1 MSTISENTVAESAV
15 GDNSVNQGQYIFDF
29 EVVGLDLSATD
40 NQSEGSTRQD
50 DDATVYDH
58 FRPALRAVKDNT
70 VSLTNVAQD
79 AVQQIFDVNDTASFT
94 YGDFDVAYEY
104 NGLILEFQDD
114 YPGLPIGPITVN
126 TIGDIQ
132 YIGPQNFIPGL
143 VELSIGATDDTIKS
157 TSRITLGALDIGVVD
172 NDDGSSF
179 IRPADGATVYPQFRP
194 ALRMVVDDT
203 ATMSLGTL
211 GGDSTAYLFASAG
224 IDRLE
229 RYAGLPILPISVNAI
244 GTVQYEGTMDYQP
257 SIGNLEIAVASTEV
271 KSVQRITTGVLEIG
285 ATDNQGSGTV
295 RVEDGKIEY
304 PHFRPSLEVDRS
316 YVTELTFGA
325 LGGND
330 TAYFF
335 KAVGID
341 RLPNYAGIP
350 ISPISFNPIGTVQY
364 EGVMDYQPSGGS
376 LTLDVDDTIANIS
389 VIVDT
394 LTLEIGVD
402 WNDGVGVVRDSD
414 GKTEYPY
421 FRPSLE
427 AEIDSVPFK
436 TLAATSVEY
445 KFVYDINYQLETG
458 SGIPIG
464 PISVNSISEEQQVP
478 GSLQPIYVY
487 GDTLALEIAATS
499 SLGGQTERYDIDTTV
514 DLEVEASDVITN
526 QFVSDDTVG
535 IEVET
540 TDTIEQLFVF
550 DDTGIFGIATATG
563 IVSVSA
569 NVEVTPLIVN
579 AISIAER
586 TINVPETI
594 AELEISGD
602 NSRENFV
609 TNVGTTTG
617 ELEISAT
624 DEVDVIYVPKQ
635 PDNPSQVFTVDSAY
649 RNANAS
655 TAEYILLLDNVKQDA
670 IDSFVADFNNKTGS
684 TGYDLPLVETYITF
698 WKQGNIQHAIRQ
710 TATNTNTNYYDY
722 NKPRALAS
730 TLSSKQAIVIDTNP
744 NALNII
750 GATFDN
756 VSYNLTT
763 SFEFD
768 EVRYYQGDPYDNNE
782 LLLWSSSLS
791 SILVA
796 EDADAF
802 EVAKVYDDTLEL
814 EIAGDTE
821 VVQLFTFISTTEVEI
836 EASDTFSRTF
846 AYDDTAQ
853 FIKLA
858 SADEDI
864 IYDIE
869 DTTDLEIEVN
879 DTVSKSVSRITEGA
893 IEIDASFTLGI
904 TEASTGELELSD
916 DATFVQIFEFDD
928 TTSLGVLGAT
938 DTDII
943 YHFETVEFISIAATD
958 DVEIIYTSD
967 EDAELELSDEATFVQ
982 IFDFDDAAAFK
993 VLVAVDEE
1001 VSYYIE
1007 NVEFVSLAAS
1017 DDVVVIYNSNEDAET
1032 VIGDAATTSSTRNFD
1047 NTVSLKKLGA
1057 TSTELSVNID
1067 HLAELEIEA
1076 TDVIGFRISFI
1087 DDAELELADA
1097 DITSVIINIDST
1109 ASLSI
1114 EGDSISVKAYAEVNE
1129 VELNVGTIVAGSSTR
1144 TFVPQ
1149 VELDLGDNDTFENI
1163 FAYNDRAEFIKLGAT
1178 DIEFTADFDD
1188 TIELEI
1194 DTDDAVVVSSNF
1206 VPQVEISIGGTDE
1219 VVYSRTFVED
1229 VELEIRVDETTQTSF
1244 VYVDETGLVIYGVG
1258 IVPSDIGAAKQY
1270 WSNSSS
1276 ISSAGRK
1283 QIWID

>member
-40 NQSEGSTRQD
+40 NQSEGTTRPD
-50 DDATVYDH
+50 DGATVYDH
-58 FRPALRAVKDNT
+58 FRPALRAIKDNI
-70 VSLTNVAQD
+70 VSVSASASD
-79 AVQQIFDVNDTASFT
+79 AVQQVFDVNDTASFT

-132 YIGPQNFIPGL
+132 YIGPQNFVPGL
-143 VELSIGATDDTIKS
+143 VELSIGASDDTIKS

-203 ATMSLGTL
+203 ATMSLGAL

-257 SIGNLEIAVASTEV
+257 SIGNLEITGASTDV

-285 ATDNQGSGTV
+285 ATDNQGPGVV

-304 PHFRPSLEVDRS
+304 PHFRPALEVDRS

-325 LGGND
+325 LGGDD

-350 ISPISFNPIGTVQY
+350 IAPISFNPIGTVQY
-364 EGVMDYQPSGGS
+364 EGIMDYQPSGGS
-376 LTLDVDDTIANIS
+376 LTLDVDDAVANIA

-394 LTLEIGVD
+394 ATLEIGVD
-402 WNDGVGVVRDSD
+402 WNDGPGVVRDSD

-421 FRPSLE
+421 FRPTLE
-427 AEIDSVPFK
+427 AEIDTVPFK

-445 KFVYDINYQLETG
+445 KFVYDITYQLETG

-487 GDTLALEIAATS
+487 GDTLVLEIAATGEI
-499 SLGGQTERYDIDTTV
+499 GGQTERYNIDTTV
-514 DLEVEASDVITN
+514 DLEVEASDVISN
-526 QFVSDDTVG
+526 QFVADNTVE

-540 TDTIEQLFVF
+540 TDTVEQLFVF
-550 DDTGIFGIATATG
+550 DDTGVFGIATATG

-569 NVEVTPLIVN
+569 SVEVTPLVVN
-579 AISIAER
+579 AISSTEQ

-594 AELEISGD
+594 VELEISGD

-617 ELEISAT
+617 EFEIGAT
-624 DEVDVIYVPKQ
+624 DKVDVIYVPKQ
-635 PDNPSQVFTVDSAY
+635 PENPSQVFTVDSAY

-670 IDSFVADFNNKTGS
+670 IDSFVSDFNSKTNS

-698 WKQGNIQHAIRQ
+698 WKQGSIQHAIRQ
-710 TATNTNTNYYDY
+710 TATNTNNNYYDY

-730 TLSSKQAIVIDTNP
+730 TLNSKQAIVIDTNP
-744 NALNII
+744 RALNLI

-796 EDADAF
+796 EDVDAF
-802 EVAKVYDDTLEL
+802 EVTQVYADNAEL
-814 EIAGDTE
+814 EIAGDTT
-821 VVQLFTFISTTEVEI
+821 VVQSVTVISTAEIEI
-836 EASDTFSRTF
+836 EASDEFSRTF

-858 SADEDI
+858 SVDEDI
-864 IYDIE
+864 IYDIT
-869 DTTDLEIEVN
+869 DTTDLEIEASDV
-879 DTVSKSVSRITEGA
+879 VSKSVSRITEGE

-904 TEASTGELELSD
+904 TEASTGELVLSD
-916 DATFVQIFEFDD
+916 DASFQQIFDFVD
-928 TTSLGVLGAT
+928 TTRLGILGAT
-938 DTDII
+938 DTDISYFI
-943 YHFETVEFISIAATD
+943 ETVEFISVAAT
-958 DVEIIYTSD
+958 
-967 EDAELELSDEATFVQ
+967 
-982 IFDFDDAAAFK
+982 
-993 VLVAVDEE
+993 
-1001 VSYYIE
+1001 
-1007 NVEFVSLAAS
+1007 
-1017 DDVVVIYNSNEDAET
+1017 DDVVVIYNSDEDAET
-1032 VIGDAATTSSTRNFD
+1032 VISDAATTSSTRNFD
-1047 NTVSLKKLGA
+1047 STGSLKKLGA

-1067 HLAELEIEA
+1067 HLAELEIQA
-1076 TDVIGFRISFI
+1076 ADVVGFRISFI
-1087 DDAELELADA
+1087 DDAELEIADA
-1097 DITSVIINIDST
+1097 DAIGVTLNIDSN

-1114 EGDSISVKAYAEVNE
+1114 EGNDVVVKGYAEINEGTLNIDSIDTN
-1129 VELNVGTIVAGSSTR
+1129 SSTR

-1149 VELDLGDNDTFENI
+1149 VELELGDNDTFENI
-1163 FAYNDRAEFIKLGAT
+1163 FAYDDSAEFIKLGAT
-1178 DIEFTADFDD
+1178 DVEFIADFDD

-1194 DTDDAVVVSSNF
+1194 ETDDAVVVSSNF

-1219 VVYSRTFVED
+1219 VIYARTFVED
-1229 VELEIRVDETTQTSF
+1229 VELQISVDETTQTSF

>member
-29 EVVGLDLSATD
+29 EVVGLDISASD
-40 NQSEGSTRQD
+40 NQSEGTTRQD
-50 DDATVYDH
+50 DGATVYDH
-58 FRPALRAVKDNT
+58 FRPALRAIKDNT
-70 VSLTNVAQD
+70 VSVSASASD
-79 AVQQIFDVNDTASFT
+79 AVQQIFDVNDSASFT

-132 YIGPQNFIPGL
+132 YIGPQNFVPGL
-143 VELSIGATDDTIKS
+143 VELSISASDDTIKS
-157 TSRITLGALDIGVVD
+157 TSRITLGALDIGVID

-203 ATMSLGTL
+203 ATMSLGAL

-257 SIGNLEIAVASTEV
+257 SIGNLEITGASTDV

-285 ATDNQGSGTV
+285 ATDNQGPGIV
-295 RVEDGKIEY
+295 RVEDGKVEY
-304 PHFRPSLEVDRS
+304 PHFRPALEVDRS

-325 LGGND
+325 LGGDD

-350 ISPISFNPIGTVQY
+350 IAPISFNPIGTVQY
-364 EGVMDYQPSGGS
+364 EGIMDYQPSGGS
-376 LTLDVDDTIANIS
+376 LTLDVDDAVANIA

-394 LTLEIGVD
+394 ATLEIGVD
-402 WNDGVGVVRDSD
+402 WNDGPGVVRDSD

-421 FRPSLE
+421 FRPTLE

-436 TLAATSVEY
+436 TLAASSVEY
-445 KFVYDINYQLETG
+445 KFVYDITYQLETG

-487 GDTLALEIAATS
+487 GDTLVLEIAATGEI
-499 SLGGQTERYDIDTTV
+499 GGQTERYNIDTTV
-514 DLEVEASDVITN
+514 DLEVEASDTITN
-526 QFVSDDTVG
+526 QFVSDDTVET
-535 IEVET
+535 EVGSI
-540 TDTIEQLFVF
+540 DDVQQLFVF
-550 DDTGIFGIATATG
+550 DDTGVFGIATATG

-569 NVEVTPLIVN
+569 TVEVTPLVVGVITSV
-579 AISIAER
+579 ER
-586 TINVPETI
+586 TIDVPETTL
-594 AELEISGD
+594 ELEISGD
-602 NSRENFV
+602 NSRENIAYN
-609 TNVGTTTG
+609 TGTSTG
-617 ELEISAT
+617 EFEIAAT

-635 PDNPSQVFTVDSAY
+635 PENPSQIFVVDSAY

-655 TAEYILLLDNVKQDA
+655 IAEYVLLLDTTKQDA
-670 IDSFVADFNNKTGS
+670 VDSFVADFNSKANS

-698 WKQGNIQHAIRQ
+698 WKEGSIQHAIRQ

-722 NKPRALAS
+722 NKPRATTSILN
-730 TLSSKQAIVIDTNP
+730 SKQAIVIDTNP
-744 NALNII
+744 RALNLI

-763 SFEFD
+763 SFDFD

-782 LLLWSSSLS
+782 LLLWSASLS
-791 SILVA
+791 SMLVA
-796 EDADAF
+796 EDADSF
-802 EVAKVYDDTLEL
+802 EVTQVYADDAEL
-814 EIAGDTE
+814 ETTADAT
-821 VVQLFTFISTTEVEI
+821 VVQSVTIKSTAELETA
-836 EASDTFSRTF
+836 ASEEFSRTF

-864 IYDIE
+864 IYDID
-869 DTTDLEIEVN
+869 DTTDLEIDASDVI
-879 DTVSKSVSRITEGA
+879 SKSVSRITEG
-893 IEIDASFTLGI
+893 ELEVDAAFTLGI

-916 DATFVQIFEFDD
+916 DASFQQIFDFVD
-928 TTSLGVLGAT
+928 TTRLGVLGAT
-938 DTDII
+938 DTDVSYYI
-943 YHFETVEFISIAATD
+943 ETVEFISVAAT
-958 DVEIIYTSD
+958 
-967 EDAELELSDEATFVQ
+967 
-982 IFDFDDAAAFK
+982 
-993 VLVAVDEE
+993 
-1001 VSYYIE
+1001 
-1007 NVEFVSLAAS
+1007 
-1017 DDVVVIYNSNEDAET
+1017 DDVVVIYNSDEDADT
-1032 VIGDAATTSSTRNFD
+1032 VISDAATTSSTRNFD
-1047 NTVSLKKLGA
+1047 SIGSLKKLGA

-1067 HLAELEIEA
+1067 HLAELEIDA
-1076 TDVIGFRISFI
+1076 SDIVGFRISFI
-1087 DDAELELADA
+1087 DDAELEISDADA
-1097 DITSVIINIDST
+1097 TSVTLNIESV
-1109 ASLSI
+1109 AALSVA
-1114 EGDSISVKAYAEVNE
+1114 GSSVDVKAYAENNE
-1129 VELNVGTIVAGSSTR
+1129 VEIELDSFDTNSSTR

-1149 VELDLGDNDTFENI
+1149 VELELSNDDTFENV
-1163 FAYNDRAEFIKLGAT
+1163 FAYDDSAEFIKLGAT
-1178 DIEFTADFDD
+1178 DVEFIADFDD

-1194 DTDDAVVVSSNF
+1194 ETDDAVVVSSNF

-1219 VVYSRTFVED
+1219 VIYARTFVED
-1229 VELEIRVDETTQTSF
+1229 IELQISVDETTQTSF